1 MGVPGWKLPE
11 RKIFVAATVAVS
23 VAGALRWRPGVAAAK
38 PTALAAL
45 ALTLAR
51 GTRGRSA
58 PDNALL
64 AVAVGA
70 SAAGDYFMYREEFA
84 TGPDKDRSLQTGAT
98 MFGLA
103 HLAYLGVLTRHG
115 GRPTN
120 RRLLPRLA
128 VMNEVAALLIL
139 NQPRMLPILGI
150 YGGTLATMAAT
161 AADPVLLR
169 GSGAD
174 PTRLLAAGGIVF
186 MASDATLMNRRYL
199 LRDPLLRA
207 LAETAV
213 LSTYFVAQMLLLD
226 GMDAL
231 SRRAGSH

>member
-1 MGVPGWKLPE
+1 M
-11 RKIFVAATVAVS
+11 FVAATVAVS
-23 VAGALRWRPGVAAAK
+23 VAGALRWQPGVAAAK
-38 PTALAAL
+38 PAALAML

-51 GTRGRSA
+51 GTLGRNA

-64 AVAVGA
+64 ALAVGA

-84 TGPDKDRSLQTGAT
+84 TGPEKDRALQTGAS

-103 HLAYLGVLTRHG
+103 HLAYLGLLARHG

-120 RRLLPRLA
+120 RRLLPRFA

-139 NQPRMLPILGI
+139 HQPRMLPVLGI

-169 GSGAD
+169 GSSTD
-174 PTRLLAAGGIVF
+174 PTRLLAAGGVVF

-199 LRDPLLRA
+199 LRGPLPRA
-207 LAETAV
+207 LAEATV